1 MDLLDRWALD
11 MPNTTLHEDV
21 QIANARAEAERIA
34 REWAEAAEGNTS
46 DISLN
51 VSLDAP
57 REAVMECVITEEGA
71 RRIQKGSRAMN
82 SILTRTENQPGR
94 CQLRTAPTITKTEA
108 REQALARLVNLLE
121 GGAGGYAHEHADNT
135 LECGVELSQLARL
148 RAARASYALATGGGM
163 RRVGRGA
170 WLREEPSQA

>member
-11 MPNTTLHEDV
+11 MPNAALHEDAR
-21 QIANARAEAERIA
+21 IENARAEAERIA
-34 REWAEAAEGNTS
+34 REWAEAAEGSTS
-46 DISLN
+46 DTSLN
-51 VSLDAP
+51 LDAP
-57 REAVMECVITEEGA
+57 REAVTECVITLEGA

-82 SILTRTENQPGR
+82 AILTRTENQPGR
-94 CQLRTAPTITKTEA
+94 CQLRTTTITKTEA

-121 GGAGGYAHEHADNT
+121 GRAGGYAHEHADNI